1 MNKVS
6 LIGRLTK
13 DIDLRYTANT
23 QKAMA
28 RFTLAVNR
36 LKKEDGAD
44 FINCIAWG
52 KTAEIMEKYV
62 KKGHLIGI
70 TGRIQT
76 GSYEKDGHKVY
87 TTDVMVEGMEF
98 LERREKESNPAPKP
112 TPEPTPEP
120 VEEEIPDGFEYLE
133 EDIPF

>member
-13 DIDLRYTANT
+13 DIELRYTANT

-112 TPEPTPEP
+112 TPEP